1 MSKVRVLFACQ
12 ACGLESSK
20 WLGRCPDCGE
30 WNSFVEERRED
41 APAARGRPAI
51 LAEGVQSRP
60 KPYDLIDVAE
70 GARTPTG
77 IGEFDRVLGGGLVPG
92 SMVLIGGEPGIGKC
106 LAGSTR
112 LLDPETGALL
122 PITKWARRQRH
133 VVSLDES
140 TQRLMSQPVASF
152 HEQGVRPIVELKTR
166 LGRTLRCTPGH
177 PVLTPAGWK
186 AAGDLRPGTR
196 IASPRALP
204 YFGADRMPDHEV
216 RLVAYILSDG
226 SAQSDVNV
234 TSAIPEV
241 QRDLTEVA
249 GGFGLRLRVYSK
261 PGTTASL
268 YRLVRPRGQRAEAR
282 AQFARSLRQ
291 AQAKSGRTW
300 AAWARQ
306 AGVSYSMLTV
316 WRRAECVPGAAEL
329 ERLAAA
335 AGLPV
340 GKLLP
345 TARSRAEMTTEAAR
359 FLTSLGLRFQT
370 AAGKAVPECIFRLP
384 PDQMRSFL
392 KVLFSCD
399 GSVYVSAAGQSGV
412 SYSTVSERL
421 AHDVQ
426 HLLLRFGFVSRLRT
440 KTQRVNGRPY
450 VAYEVQLLGLREV
463 KRFLGEIGI
472 WGRERAKAIIS
483 RQASPRGSSTHF
495 DTVPTGEGFWGL
507 LHAAT
512 GGAPFSRVSA
522 TAGVPLKN
530 RRHERP
536 LCRSTVAALATAYPS
551 PELCR
556 LAEAHV
562 YWDEVQSVVASG
574 EERVYDLSMPSQPNF
589 VANDLIVH
597 NSTLLLQVAH
607 LLGRTHGTVLYVSA
621 EESER
626 QVKMRGERLG
636 IQGGGLF
643 LLAETSL
650 ERILELVEEMK
661 PAALVVDSVQT
672 VFSSKFPSAPGSISQ
687 VREVATQLLF
697 VAKSRGIT
705 TFLIGHVTKDGSLAG
720 PKSLEHIVDTVLYF
734 EGEKRQHH
742 RIVRAV
748 KNRFGAVSEMGV
760 FEMTGA
766 GLKPVAN
773 PSALFLAERIAGSP
787 GSAVVATMEGTRP
800 MLVEVQALVSPT
812 SFGTPRRMSLGID
825 PNRTNLLLAVLE
837 KRVGLEL
844 LGDDVFVSV
853 AGGLEVDEP
862 AADLGV
868 AAAIASSFRNRPV
881 PGDTVLFGE
890 VGLAGEVRGAGQA
903 GLRIR
908 EAAQMGFTRCILPA
922 RNVPSDADQ
931 GLRLV
936 GVDTL
941 GQALER
947 LMDDAP
953 SR

>member
-30 WNSFVEERRED
+30 WNSFVEERREE

-51 LAEGVQSRP
+51 LAEGASSRP
-60 KPYDLIDVAE
+60 KPYDLIDGAE
-70 GARTPTG
+70 GARTPSG
-77 IGEFDRVLGGGLVPG
+77 IDEFDRVLGGGVVPG

-122 PITKWARRQRH
+122 PITEWARRQRH

-216 RLVAYILSDG
+216 KLVAS
-226 SAQSDVNV
+226 
-234 TSAIPEV
+234 
-241 QRDLTEVA
+241 
-249 GGFGLRLRVYSK
+249 
-261 PGTTASL
+261 
-268 YRLVRPRGQRAEAR
+268 
-282 AQFARSLRQ
+282 
-291 AQAKSGRTW
+291 
-300 AAWARQ
+300 
-306 AGVSYSMLTV
+306 
-316 WRRAECVPGAAEL
+316 GAAEL

-335 AGLPV
+335 ADLPV
-340 GKLLP
+340 GTLLP

-370 AAGKAVPECIFRLP
+370 AGGKTVPDCIFRLP
-384 PDQMRSFL
+384 ADQLRLFL

-399 GSVYVSAAGQSGV
+399 GSVYVSAGGQSGV

-421 AHDVQ
+421 ARDVQ
-426 HLLLRFGFVSRLRT
+426 HLLLRFGFVSKLRT

-463 KRFLGEIGI
+463 KRFLREIGI
-472 WGRERAKAIIS
+472 WGREGAKADIG

-522 TAGVPLKN
+522 TAGVHLKN

-536 LCRSTVAALATAYPS
+536 LCRSTVAALASAYPS

-556 LAEAHV
+556 LAEADV
-562 YWDEVQSVVASG
+562 YWDEIESVVPAG
-574 EERVYDLSMPSQPNF
+574 QERVYDLSMPSHANF

-626 QVKMRGERLG
+626 QVKLRGERLG
-636 IQGGGLF
+636 IHGGGLF

-650 ERILELVEEMK
+650 ERILDLVEELK

-672 VFSSKFPSAPGSISQ
+672 VFSSRFPSAPGSISQ

-697 VAKSRGIT
+697 VAKGKGIT

-800 MLVEVQALVSPT
+800 MLAEVQALVSPT

-890 VGLAGEVRGAGQA
+890 VGLAGEVRGAAQA

-908 EAAQMGFTRCILPA
+908 EAARMGFTRCILPA
-922 RNVPSDADQ
+922 RNVPSDADH

-936 GVDTL
+936 GVDTF